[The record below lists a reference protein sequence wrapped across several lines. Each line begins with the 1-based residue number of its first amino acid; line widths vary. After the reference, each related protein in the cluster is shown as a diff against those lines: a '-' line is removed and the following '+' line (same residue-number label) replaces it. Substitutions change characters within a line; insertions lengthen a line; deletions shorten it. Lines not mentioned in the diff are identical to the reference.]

1 MMANTIVR
9 LFDQPVDAVRAIDRL
24 EAMGVD
30 PDHISLVANNRE
42 EWYGKEGMRHD
53 KLNHHHHQIK
63 DDNLNGKDDR
73 AEGAA
78 GGATTGGL
86 LGGGVGLLAG
96 LGMLA
101 VPGLGPVV
109 AAGWLASTA
118 TGAAVGAVGGGVV
131 GGIVGA
137 LTHEGV
143 DKRDADI
150 YAESIRRGGAVVVVR
165 NEDKRRKEIE
175 AALSDYNSTDTGVR
189 GDYYRDGGWAGFD
202 DSAAEWDVGQIE
214 AERARTA
221 AYRPG
226 TRM

>member
-1 MMANTIVR
+1 MSDTIVR
-9 LFDQPVDAVRAIDRL
+9 LFDRPADAVRAIDRL

-30 PDHISLVANNRE
+30 PKHISLVANNRE
-42 EWYGKEGMRHD
+42 EWYGEEGIRHD
-53 KLNHHHHQIK
+53 KLHHHHHLIK
-63 DDNLNGKDDR
+63 DDDRNGKDDR

-78 GGATTGGL
+78 GGATTGGVI
-86 LGGGVGLLAG
+86 GGGVGLLAG

-118 TGAAVGAVGGGVV
+118 AGAAVGAVGGGVL
-131 GGIVGA
+131 GGVVGA

-143 DKRDADI
+143 DKRDAEI

-165 NEDKRRKEIE
+165 KEEKRRSEIE
-175 AALSDYNSTDTGVR
+175 AALSDYNSADTRVR
-189 GDYYRDGGWAGFD
+189 GDYYRDGGWNGYN

-214 AERARTA
+214 QDRARAA
-221 AYRPG
+221 AYKPAPR
-226 TRM
+226 

>member
-1 MMANTIVR
+1 MADTIVR
-9 LFDQPVDAVRAIDRL
+9 LFDHPADAVRAIDRL
-24 EAMGVD
+24 EGMGVK

-42 EWYGKEGMRHD
+42 EWYGEEGIRHD
-53 KLNHHHHQIK
+53 KLHHHHHRIK

-86 LGGGVGLLAG
+86 IGGGVGL
-96 LGMLA
+96 LA

-118 TGAAVGAVGGGVV
+118 AGAAVGAVGGGVL

-143 DKRDADI
+143 DKRDAAWQTWANCPPFFCDN
-150 YAESIRRGGAVVVVR
+150 APRPDSRDPLRER
-165 NEDKRRKEIE
+165 
-175 AALSDYNSTDTGVR
+175 LS
-189 GDYYRDGGWAGFD
+189 
-202 DSAAEWDVGQIE
+202 
-214 AERARTA
+214 RACPTCRLSGHFGLSR
-221 AYRPG
+221 YSPRS
-226 TRM
+226 